1 MNIQFRDRP
10 EQAPGA
16 SVKTAIADCDIHP
29 ARATPTE
36 LYPYLAKRAYC
47 RPASATPTAK
57 RSISAMRRS
66 FTV

>member
-10 EQAPGA
+10 EQAPAA

-36 LYPYLAKRAYC
+36 LYPYLAKRWHEIGRASC
-47 RPASATPTAK
+47 RE
-57 RSISAMRRS
+57 R
-66 FTV
+66 V